1 MSCVFNERQRV
12 TAHLGIQT
20 ELEDVFEHCFP
31 ELDNAPRH
39 HRKILVLIYQA
50 WEAGEV
56 ITASQFDETLK
67 KELRISQNTVDDR
80 IKNLKDLHLVESIST
95 EKDGRKH
102 RLKLSDSAYDR
113 MQQIGD
119 HMAACVLHY
128 DALIRARGPVP
139 EKLTFQ
145 DAPFDPRPDKKGKEK

>member
-20 ELEDVFEHCFP
+20 ELEDIFEQHFP
-31 ELDNAPRH
+31 ELDNTARH

-56 ITASQFDETLK
+56 ITATQFDEILK
-67 KELRISQNTVDDR
+67 KELNVSQNTIDDR
-80 IKNLKDLHLVESIST
+80 IKNLTDLHLVESVST
-95 EKDGRKH
+95 ERDGRKH

-119 HMAACVLHY
+119 YMAACVLHY

-139 EKLTFQ
+139 EKITFK
-145 DAPFDPRPDKKGKEK
+145 DAPFDPRPDKGEEE